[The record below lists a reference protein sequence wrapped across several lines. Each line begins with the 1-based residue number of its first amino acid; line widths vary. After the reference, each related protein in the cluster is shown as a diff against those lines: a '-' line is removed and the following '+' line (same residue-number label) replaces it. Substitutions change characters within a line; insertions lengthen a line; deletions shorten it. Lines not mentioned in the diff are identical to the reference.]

1 MRFVN
6 FLSLNINN
14 RNKLKKK
21 IYNFINENLDL
32 SIFSFLKYDDFKIIY
47 FNNNKRFIYI
57 NFVKKKINCLITYLP
72 EKNEQILRNY
82 FINYLYKNPF
92 KLCIFLLNP
101 TYFFKYI
108 KPPKNYLQLFHFVN
122 LNLKFIKRK
131 KKYITINNLHRNVIK
146 GRYKG
151 IFVIYRNSNFIAK
164 KYYFNNN
171 FKIYKKNLFYSLA
184 IKKF

>member
-1 MRFVN
+1 MRFIN

-21 IYNFINENLDL
+21 IYNFINENLDF
-32 SIFSFLKYDDFKIIY
+32 SIFSFINYDDFKIIY

-72 EKNEQILRNY
+72 EKNEQILKNY

-101 TYFFKYI
+101 KFFFKYI
-108 KPPKNYLQLFHFVN
+108 KPPKNYLQLFHFVH

-131 KKYITINNLHRNVIK
+131 KKYFAINNLHRNVIK
-146 GRYKG
+146 ERYKG